1 MSRIKN
7 VCIKNVTVPSNPLIA
22 NIGKPLYATQRDE
35 RTRKVEE
42 EPAIITV
49 LADVGVYFVGQK

>member
-1 MSRIKN
+1 MELKKTGLLLSALEWA
-7 VCIKNVTVPSNPLIA
+7 PPPQPLIA

-35 RTRKVEE
+35 RTRKGEE

-49 LADVGVYFVGQK
+49 LADVGV